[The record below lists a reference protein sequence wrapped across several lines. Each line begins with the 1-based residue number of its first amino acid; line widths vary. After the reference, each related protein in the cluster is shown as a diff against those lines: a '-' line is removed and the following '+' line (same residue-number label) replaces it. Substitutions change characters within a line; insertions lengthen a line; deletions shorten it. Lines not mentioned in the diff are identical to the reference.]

1 MINNMPGGLLQL
13 LTIGTEDAPLVLN
26 PEITFFKT
34 VYRKHTNFSL
44 EQIIKNIGTKKF
56 GGFHQFKIEKIADLI
71 YGLHFIVD
79 IPYFDILK
87 TVSVN
92 QDISASPFEINEI
105 SIYYSQIK
113 TYLFYESNSQNYY
126 LIPENYFNLS
136 KIDNVFNKIDGY
148 VLEKNLFNNLDLI
161 NTLNYGSKVDVLTM
175 KNSTLNQ
182 ILPVLRLYFNQ
193 WDEFWLRLIDEKKD
207 FNYYTSLIS
216 QINLVKQLA
225 TKLDDV
231 LYTEYVNYNIFYENN
246 NFMNF
251 YDEIKEY
258 YSIDSLKIENPI
270 YDCDFAVNYAILQN
284 LDISSYKFNSL
295 QYNSSL
301 ILFILQSLYPTFNT
315 YIKSFTFWKKFELG
329 PNNVVDNTI
338 INGSYNSTLEW
349 NQRFKLYNITSYGNI
364 EKLPSQLFETYLQ
377 KYNECEIDIKTI
389 YNKINIIN
397 KEKLWCTLKVFFE
410 RFLNSNSN
418 TNSNICFDDYYDLSK
433 NPLKNIVT
441 NYYENIYPT
450 LNSSGNLLQ
459 DWSNFEDPLYIQPVD
474 LDLLYLYL
482 SYNLIENIINNN
494 IFINY
499 HFLVLWR
506 NKLNVAFF
514 FRVADNLD
522 NYNVDKTVSNP
533 LQNVFFEL
541 NDYNQLSKN
550 LTFFHNINVQRNIGL
565 DIIRQDL
572 INTINCESFYG
583 TIDISSNELDVNTI
597 RTASYRLL
605 SGIPYSILNQNVEI
619 VDEIVINNFSKDI
632 LNNLITIN
640 NWNKN
645 IYDQIYIKINNNF
658 VELKKFTFKS
668 NNLYLYFNNDD
679 YAALD
684 PSSISLRLYKNILV
698 PSCNILGLDI
708 SSTSLMQTNLP
719 VNTIN
724 LFNLNDSVITNNNL
738 LDNKILV
745 NINHNNN
752 LFYQLNIQNSDGT
765 NNFINIDISNNTIIQ
780 NLDLQLNNILQI
792 DLISYDL
799 GLSLDTNNVNI
810 EFINNNYIINLSQRN
825 IKNFYWLISNS
836 LNNNYIGK
844 QIFIPLV
851 SNGQIL
857 TLMEDIEIIQNYINA
872 GYTFDFYSCNILTP
886 NLFTILHHVNNPYN
900 QNNQLQLNQSFYQQ
914 PLLLPTNTSNNLP
927 IYYFYNF
934 PTNKYTV
941 SVKINNKK
949 VNKLLP
955 INSSE
960 FYINTYN
967 DDIRVPV
974 VYDAIN
980 LKNYQSKENLI
991 NFLLVNFDN
1000 VYVNSQLYSDIINLL
1015 EQSNN
1020 IYTKFNE
1027 NTFDFISTIG
1037 KTSNSILENSDII
1050 NDKKLRL
1057 FNQWDFDIY
1066 SVLAPKFYNLKN
1078 TQLSGGIGIGKFK
1091 LNQTYLMLTQIKDI
1105 YQPNIKISDSLTN
1118 YLKNVSKSLM
1128 SQLNYISLN
1137 SNLNNILNPD
1147 QYTEKY
1153 DYKYKL
1159 ENNINLNTETITNFT
1174 LQTVFPL
1181 DDSSNNQFYFNNVKI
1196 DISNNIATGQSLF
1209 EIKDET
1215 KIITTYF
1222 EQKNNDYNSDIF
1234 NYLGP
1239 VSFGNNNF
1247 IFPLNIDFSS
1257 NYVLNDEEKIINIKN
1272 QSNEDFIIYKKSY
1285 LLDISFYKNINSN
1298 ETKYV
1303 YQVSSSGL
1311 NNLSNNSI
1319 LINNNFYTI
1328 SSNNV
1333 LVGNEKLDYSV
1344 YAIVGNSTGN
1354 FDTFVPF
1361 TTILIEDMI
1370 ILNSFKTNIYESGIQ
1385 TDKATMDI
1393 SNNYHLVQRIFNL
1406 TTTYYSIL
1414 TNVSSVTLYDI
1425 SKSNIL
1431 PPCKII
1437 NNTIT
1442 IYKDNQDFIIN
1453 TFNNN
1458 YYYKFDNYI
1467 VKGTEFTNIDLSGNF
1482 DFWMYPNNYLKL
1494 VDLST
1499 NVDIS
1504 NGKIYFDSSNN
1515 LFNYSYYSVNGYIHF
1530 IKKIDNGYQ
1539 LDSLIIND
1547 VLDVKL
1553 YLVSENNFKKRDSYY
1568 SAIIDTSSSELL
1580 VPNID
1585 SSPNISFSNQS
1596 KIISSYGIDF
1606 KNNNRINIDSEL
1618 EIILQ
1623 LTDGINN
1630 MIKPLVFTS
1639 DDNIIPVQFVINNNN
1654 FGDFLVYTS
1663 NDTSNNF
1670 VYGSLSITNL
1680 ISKNNNLQINGNNF
1694 ILTSESGLKKYK
1706 IYDSSQNYSY
1716 LWTLKVD
1723 IANTN
1728 YVNISTVN
1736 QNLNNGVSLIK
1747 VSNSTIIGT
1756 LNGYT
1761 INNILPDILDFTA
1774 DVLTFNNSFNN
1785 LTRQQVYY
1793 NTILLNNNNHIN
1805 KLEFNHN
1812 SSDLLYADLDFLG
1825 SIQNIYINGNELTIN
1840 IDSSY
1845 KYLILISSK
1854 SKIYTTI
1861 FTIKKDKII
1870 INDYIDS
1877 LNYTIYGSNRDITL
1891 TKNVLNIVKNQNIYL
1906 IHSKKN
1912 LLINGDIIMVNDNI
1926 FEIIGLNTKTLLYEA
1941 NLIKK
1946 INNINTLNNGYYLL
1960 YKTNKMPT
1968 IPDFDPIVEFTIN
1981 NNNKYKFL
1989 IDSSDNLVLDTNLTN
2004 FSINESN
2011 QINLY
2016 FNQTFFNPYKYLL
2029 NIGDYIYDI
2038 SNNLYQIKYINQ
2050 DSLIIYDISNNIY
2063 NPPTIGFYIFTCP
2076 YQPCVMEN
2084 LIFDASSNITNYTD
2098 DFYFEYNNIFVKNAT
2113 LSNTSLYTRVL
2124 KIPKQKYYF
2133 ENNKNTYIN
2142 GIFNGNFNN
2151 QFLIITEDLS
2161 GYDFFYEQ
2169 PILVNSIIKFIKNI
2183 TYNNQNSTIFTLS
2196 DGLNDF
2202 NNYQQEFRQ
2211 YFPLSENV
2219 KVYFSKR
2226 DLQFTFCNYS
2236 LDKTNYL
2243 KPSIS
2248 SNVYH
2253 NYYLDASNSSII
2265 NYDTSSNYSLDLNMV
2280 IFQDNILSVDTSNNF
2295 INLYKSYH
2303 ILLEKTSS
2311 GQYVSNLCY
2320 IDIQNNQAKIY
2331 LYTPVESY
2339 SSSFYLDKIYPII
2352 INVDNTF
2359 NFIDLK
2365 IYKQKNINTLPS
2377 NELIIWKEFN
2387 IIVTGLV
2394 ETTSNGYS
2402 VEVEIGDLSNYI
2414 YSKEIYID
2422 KNSKCN
2428 IYFNSSS
2435 YYLITSYYPGQFNSL
2450 YTKEINYIKT
2460 LIKNEYTV
2468 NIYNNIYN
2476 KSFNIE
2482 SIKLPINLI
2491 TNSAINNLYNM
2502 DPNLTYIDSS
2512 YNDAISLDTA
2522 FSVGNL
2528 NLNITQT
2535 YINDN
2540 INKRVIQTN
2549 YPILNLTTFYINNH
2563 FIDLFDESTIQL
2575 DINTQ
2580 LENIISNTN
2589 FKSTILFN
2597 SLKTWNTWSILTNP
2611 ENEIESYLINGN
2623 IIATYDSS
2631 NNIVISLEA
2640 SSIFFTKS
2648 ELQDISSV
2656 LANENFSQDVYLE
2669 LSYYTEK
2676 VTKYLDVIYKYNI
2689 FWENPVVYLNNFAI
2703 DISSDIIF
2711 DGSHLYYNNIIIDK
2725 CILNNQFNLTFNSN
2739 PFNITVTRNIQIASN
2754 EITNFM
2760 NNIPSDY
2767 LYGINILDVLKK
2779 TVELGKILTS
2789 NKSKLLNFNYTTQNF
2804 SDMLLNLL
2812 KNKLYDNNSY
2822 SEVNNT
2828 NEYSSNNISTLKN
2841 LLATDSYY
2849 LQGIDVKKNYVHYDS
2864 SNSDITLLLDY
2875 PISSTSGVSYT
2886 NIPYNNNYSID
2897 TPTGLFPFIITLTDE
2912 TFISYT
2918 LYQLDF
2924 LEGIYTLSNNEI
2936 INDLIIYNSQIQ
2948 FYYDK
2953 DLDINNDININAF
2966 KTYDCSFQFIG
2977 YLYDISLNSTNL
2989 ILNNFATIKYKN
3001 TLLDTYN
3008 NLLLSNQYLE
3018 SLTTYIQAE
3027 TTVSVYDYEIS
3038 NNKTIINLINLNVNI
3053 DVTSPFYTS
3062 FFYNDGNYY
3071 GIELIDMSNNIVINA
3086 NLTTFKNTKIIIT
3099 IKATN
3104 IKYTNKI
3111 VYRLYL
3117 TEPLVDY
3124 LNYISLKNV
3133 LKNFMLNDK
3142 IQVLDLVFISDS
3154 ILDVIVDSSIGPNYQ
3169 IQNIVHYV
3177 RVGEYPPEPIMQFQE
3192 VNLYLYQFNE
3202 IIPYND
3208 ISSCFIY
3215 YDPNYN
3221 NHNIN
3226 EKTAYIKTFLT
3237 NINNYNYV
3245 LSNDIIK
3252 NDTNIQ
3258 YVVPQFILDD
3268 DLHRHTFGGVIN
3280 NFNISDVSNSLVY
3293 DSSNNI
3299 ISFIIPDN
3307 LVFDA
3312 SYNYIVYN
3320 QYLDISNFSLS
3331 NNKINIYWPF
3341 GDIPTEII
3349 FKQVIIEE
3357 TIIKPKNNQFC
3368 KVTLFENFDLNT
3380 NGYLQ
3385 ATDRYGNALG
3395 QFVYK
3400 FDIIIQVTITD
3411 VFINNS
3417 NIING
3422 QILYTNPLCIITNE
3436 LINNFNSITIR
3447 DSNITLTDVIP
3458 TLIQKTYIP
3467 FNLYKMIS
3475 LTEYILFIR
3484 DQNIFDNQIFNFN
3497 LNSTNYYSLIS
3508 RYSTFQ
3514 IQEKYENQQIAPNP
3528 ILVPIDASSYQV
3540 TSIITEQIKF
3550 DNTLYKKLFEYVEFM
3565 IGDQSVEILTEDIMD
3580 IQYQLFKDP
3589 NKKSMFN
3596 KVTKIYKNSEGNMR
3610 LIIPLEFWFAYTAS
3624 LAVPL
3629 ISLPFVDVSVKFKLN
3644 SLSKILGFD
3653 VKLIDTPEINIQL
3666 NIDGILLDSEER
3678 NLFAKNQHEY
3688 LIERFKQ
3695 YPDCILGKVNT
3706 TNRLVFKNLVKDIY
3720 LSTLVSGTT
3729 DKVFYNTSII
3739 IDQIQQNFNNDLLLY
3754 QEFLKIG
3761 VYTDK
3766 ISKSN
3771 ANNFKILRS
3780 IISEVQNKSSE
3791 RYIAFMNNIIIK
3803 KYNILLSLYFDSK
3816 YQSNLSTFNERLCNL
3831 IRYYGYIYKYEVIQ
3845 SPISPIVTMNLKA
3858 GGGDLFRSYE
3868 SDYFNVVIP
3877 YQKFFN
3883 SIDPGYYVYTFSL
3896 YPLDKQPSGHI
3907 NFSVLDDLVVNT
3919 TNNSQVVT
3927 KPVILKT
3934 MVKEY
3939 QIIRIMSGMASLAW
3953 TD

>member
-13 LTIGTEDAPLVLN
+13 LTIGAEDAPLVLN

-34 VYRKHTNFSL
+34 VYRKYTNFSL
-44 EQIIKNIGTKKF
+44 EQVIKNIGTKKF
-56 GGFHQFKIEKIADLI
+56 GGFHQFKIEKITDLI
-71 YGLHFIVD
+71 YGLHFIID

-87 TVSVN
+87 TIN
-92 QDISASPFEINEI
+92 ITQDISAIPFQINEI
-105 SIYYSQIK
+105 SVYYSKTK
-113 TYLFYESNSQNYY
+113 TYLFYESNSTSYY

-136 KIDNVFNKIDGY
+136 KNDNIFNQIDGY
-148 VLEKNLFNNLDLI
+148 ILEEKLFNDLNLI

-193 WDEFWLRLIDEKKD
+193 FDEFWLRLIDERKD
-207 FNYYTSLIS
+207 FNYYTSVLS
-216 QINLVKQLA
+216 QINLVNQLG
-225 TKLDDV
+225 TKLDNI
-231 LYTEYVNYNIFYENN
+231 LYSNYVNYNIFYENS
-246 NFMNF
+246 NFLNF
-251 YDEIKEY
+251 SEEIREY
-258 YSIDSLKIENPI
+258 NTIKTLQNTINNPI
-270 YDCDFAVNYAILQN
+270 YDCDYAVNYAITQN
-284 LDISSYKFNSL
+284 VDISSYTFNAI
-295 QYNSSL
+295 QYNSLL

-315 YIKSFTFWKKFELG
+315 DVKSFTFWKKFSLG
-329 PNNVVDNTI
+329 PNNAVDNTI
-338 INGSYNSTLEW
+338 VNGSYNFILEW
-349 NQRFKLYNITSYGNI
+349 NARFKIYDNTSYGNI
-364 EKLPSQLFETYLQ
+364 ETIKSELFETYLY
-377 KYNECEIDIKTI
+377 KYNQCEIDIKTL
-389 YNKINIIN
+389 YNEINIVN
-397 KEKLWCTLKVFFE
+397 KENLWCTLKVFLE
-410 RFLNSNSN
+410 RFLN
-418 TNSNICFDDYYDLSK
+418 TNINICFNDYY
-433 NPLKNIVT
+433 NPDAFSLNFIIT
-441 NYYENIYPT
+441 NYYINTYPY
-450 LNSSGNLLQ
+450 LNKTANLLQ
-459 DWSNFEDPLYIQPVD
+459 NWTNFEDQSYIQPVD

-482 SYNLIENIINNN
+482 AYNLTENIINSN

-506 NKLNVAFF
+506 NKINVAFF
-514 FRVADNLD
+514 FRTTDNLD
-522 NYNVDKTVSNP
+522 NYFVDKTTTNP
-533 LQNVFFEL
+533 LQNVFFQL
-541 NDYNQLSKN
+541 NDFNGLAKN
-550 LTFFHNINVQRNIGL
+550 LTFFHNINIQRNIGL
-565 DIIRQDL
+565 DIIRQEL

-583 TIDISSNELDVNTI
+583 TVDIPNDNFTINTI
-597 RTASYRLL
+597 TAQNYTAL
-605 SGIPYSILNQNVEI
+605 SNISYSIINQDVEI
-619 VDEIVINNFSKDI
+619 IDEIVINNFSYD
-632 LNNLITIN
+632 LSNNLITIS

-645 IYDQIYIKINNNF
+645 IYDKIYVNINNNF
-658 VELKKFTFKS
+658 VQLKKFRFKN
-668 NNLYLYFNNDD
+668 NNLYLYFTSDD
-679 YAALD
+679 FISLN

-698 PSCNILGLDI
+698 PNCNILGLDI
-708 SSTSLMQTNLP
+708 SSSILTGTDLST
-719 VNTIN
+719 NTIN
-724 LFNLNDSVITNNNL
+724 LFDLSNSVILNNNL
-738 LDNKILV
+738 SNNKIL
-745 NINHNNN
+745 IDISYNNN

-765 NNFINIDISNNTIIQ
+765 NNFINVDISNNTIVQ
-780 NLDLQLNNILQI
+780 NLNLEFNTITQI

-799 GLSLDTNNVNI
+799 GLSLDTPNVTI
-810 EFINNNYIINLSQRN
+810 EFINNNYILDLSGRTMN
-825 IKNFYWLISNS
+825 KFYWLVSRSI
-836 LNNNYIGK
+836 NNNYIGK

-851 SNGQIL
+851 SNDKIL
-857 TLMEDIEIIQNYINA
+857 TLMEDTQIIQNYIIL

-886 NLFTILHHVNNPYN
+886 NLFTILYHINNPYN
-900 QNNQLQLNQSFYQQ
+900 QNYELQLNQSFYQQ
-914 PLLLPTNTSNNLP
+914 PLLLNTTTTNNLP

-941 SVKINNKK
+941 SIKINTKK
-949 VNKLLP
+949 VNRLLP
-955 INSSE
+955 INPSE

-967 DDIRVPV
+967 TYKPIPV
-974 VYDAIN
+974 VYDPIN
-980 LKNYQSKENLI
+980 LNTFQSKENLI
-991 NFLLVNFDN
+991 STLLTNFND
-1000 VYVNSQLYSDIINLL
+1000 VYINSELYSNIINLL

-1027 NTFDFISTIG
+1027 DIFDFISTIG
-1037 KTSNSILENSDII
+1037 KTSNTVLENSDII
-1050 NDKKLRL
+1050 NTMKLRL
-1057 FNQWDFDIY
+1057 FNQWDFNTY
-1066 SVLAPKFYNLKN
+1066 SVLAPKYYNLSP
-1078 TQLSGGIGIGKFK
+1078 TQINEGIGLGKFQ
-1091 LNQTYLMLTQIKDI
+1091 LNQTYLMLKQVKDI
-1105 YQPNIKISDSLTN
+1105 YKPNFKISDSLTN
-1118 YLKNVSKSLM
+1118 YLKNVSNSL
-1128 SQLNYISLN
+1128 LGELTYITSN
-1137 SNLNNILNPD
+1137 SDLNNILNSE
-1147 QYTEKY
+1147 QYIEKY

-1159 ENNINLNTETITNFT
+1159 ENKINLNTETITNFSLNT
-1174 LQTVFPL
+1174 LFPL
-1181 DDSSNNQFYFNNVKI
+1181 DDSSNNQFYFNNVQI
-1196 DISNNIATGQSLF
+1196 DISNGIATGQSLF

-1215 KIITTYF
+1215 KIITEYF
-1222 EQKNNDYNSDIF
+1222 EQKNNDYNSNIF

-1239 VSFGNNNF
+1239 ISFGNNNF

-1328 SSNNV
+1328 SSNNI

-1639 DDNIIPVQFVINNNN
+1639 DDNIIPVQFVIDNNN

-1680 ISKNNNLQINGNNF
+1680 VSKNNNLQINGNNF

-1793 NTILLNNNNHIN
+1793 NTILLNNNNYIN

-1845 KYLILISSK
+1845 KYLILISST

-1861 FTIKKDKII
+1861 VNNKNGKII

-1877 LNYTIYGSNRDITL
+1877 LNYSAYGSKRDITL
-1891 TKNVLNIVKNQNIYL
+1891 TENVVNIIQNEYIYLINAEKNVLT
-1906 IHSKKN
+1906 
-1912 LLINGDIIMVNDNI
+1912 NGDIIMVNDNI

-1941 NLIKK
+1941 TLIKQ
-1946 INNINTLNNGYYLL
+1946 INTIETLNNGYYLL

-1968 IPDFDPIVEFTIN
+1968 IPDFDPIVEFSIN

-1989 IDSSDNLVLDTNLTN
+1989 IDSSDNLVLGTNLTN

-2063 NPPTIGFYIFTCP
+2063 KPPISGFYIFTCP

-2098 DFYFEYNNIFVKNAT
+2098 DFYFEYNNIFVKNTT
-2113 LSNTSLYTRVL
+2113 LTNTSLYTRVL

-2133 ENNKNTYIN
+2133 ENNKNTFIN
-2142 GIFNGNFNN
+2142 GIFNN
-2151 QFLIITEDLS
+2151 QILTITEDLS
-2161 GYDFFYEQ
+2161 GYNFFYEQ
-2169 PILVNSIIKFIKNI
+2169 PILVNSIIKFIKNV
-2183 TYNNQNSTIFTLS
+2183 TYNSGTIFTLV
-2196 DGLNDF
+2196 DGF
-2202 NNYQQEFRQ
+2202 NENQEETEF
-2211 YFPLSENV
+2211 FPILQNV

-2226 DLQFTFCNYS
+2226 DHQFIYCNHI
-2236 LDKTNYL
+2236 LDKVNYL
-2243 KPSIS
+2243 KPIVNNNSYYNYFLTR
-2248 SNVYH
+2248 NVQT
-2253 NYYLDASNSSII
+2253 SII
-2265 NYDTSSNYSLDLNMV
+2265 DFTTTNNYSLNNNIA
-2280 IFQDNILSVDTSNNF
+2280 IFQDNTLLVDISKNF

-2303 ILLEKTSS
+2303 IVLEKTST
-2311 GQYVSNLCY
+2311 GQYVSILTY
-2320 IDIQNNQAKIY
+2320 IDIQNNIPKIY

-2339 SSSFYLDKIYPII
+2339 SSSFYLDKIYPIV
-2352 INVDNTF
+2352 INEDNTF
-2359 NFIDLK
+2359 SFNDIK
-2365 IYKQKNINTLPS
+2365 IYKQKHINTLPS
-2377 NELIIWKEFN
+2377 NELIIWRQFN
-2387 IIVTGLV
+2387 IQVNGLV
-2394 ETTSNGYS
+2394 ETTPNGYS
-2402 VEVEIGDLSNYI
+2402 VEIEIGDLSNYI
-2414 YSKEIYID
+2414 QTKEIYID
-2422 KNSKCN
+2422 KNILCN
-2428 IYFNSSS
+2428 IYFNSPS
-2435 YYLITSYYPGQFNSL
+2435 YYLITKQYPGQFTYL

-2460 LIKNEYTV
+2460 LTKNKY
-2468 NIYNNIYN
+2468 NRYIDNNIYN
-2476 KSFNIE
+2476 RPFNTE
-2482 SIKLPINLI
+2482 SIKLPIDLTI
-2491 TNSAINNLYNM
+2491 YSAINGLYSM
-2502 DPNLTYIDSS
+2502 SIDLKYIDAS
-2512 YNDAISLDTA
+2512 YNNVLNLGNT
-2522 FSVGNL
+2522 FSAGNL
-2528 NLNITQT
+2528 NLNINQT
-2535 YINDN
+2535 YIDN
-2540 INKRVIQTN
+2540 TLFVRILQTN
-2549 YPILNLTTFYINNH
+2549 NPIINLTTFYINNH
-2563 FIDLFDESTIQL
+2563 TIDLFDESTIEL
-2575 DINTQ
+2575 DINSQ

-2597 SLKTWNTWSILTNP
+2597 PLKTWNTWSLLTNP
-2611 ENEIESYLINGN
+2611 ENEFNSYLINGN
-2623 IIATYDSS
+2623 IVATYDSS
-2631 NNIVISLEA
+2631 NNIVINIAPSSLY
-2640 SSIFFTKS
+2640 FTKS

-2656 LANENFSQDVYLE
+2656 LANTNFSSDVYSKI
-2669 LSYYTEK
+2669 SYYSDEII
-2676 VTKYLDVIYKYNI
+2676 KYLDVIFKYDI
-2689 FWENPVVYLNNFAI
+2689 FWQNPVDYLNNFAT
-2703 DISSDIIF
+2703 DISANILF
-2711 DGSHLYYNNIIIDK
+2711 DGVHLYYNNIIIDN
-2725 CILNNQFNLTFNSN
+2725 CILNNQFNVSFNVN
-2739 PFNITVTRNIQIASN
+2739 PFSIIVTRNIQLARQ
-2754 EITNFM
+2754 EITKYL
-2760 NNIPSDY
+2760 NNIPPDY

-2779 TVELGKILTS
+2779 IVELGNILAN
-2789 NKSKLLNFNYTTQNF
+2789 NKKDLINFTYTTQNF
-2804 SDMLLNLL
+2804 SDMILNLL
-2812 KNKLYDNNSY
+2812 KNKLYENNSY
-2822 SEVNNT
+2822 DGGPINPNT
-2828 NEYSSNNISTLKN
+2828 YTSNDITTLQN
-2841 LLATDSYY
+2841 LLATDNYY
-2849 LQGIDVKKNYVHYDS
+2849 FQGIDVKKNNIYYDS
-2864 SNSDITLLLDY
+2864 STNNITLLLNY
-2875 PISSTSGVSYT
+2875 PISSTTNMSYI
-2886 NIPYNNNYSID
+2886 NIPYNDNYTID
-2897 TPTGLFPFIITLTDE
+2897 TSNGLFPYIITLADE

-2924 LEGIYTLSNNEI
+2924 LDGIYTLSNNQT
-2936 INDLIIYNSQIQ
+2936 INDPIIYNSQIQ

-2953 DLDINNDININAF
+2953 DFNINNDVTINAF
-2966 KTYDCSFQFIG
+2966 KTYDCSFEFIG

-2989 ILNNFATIKYKN
+2989 ILNNFSTIKYKD
-3001 TLLDTYN
+3001 TLLDTYT

-3018 SLTTYIQAE
+3018 SLTSYIQAE
-3027 TTVSVYDYEIS
+3027 TIVSVYDYEIS
-3038 NNKTIINLINLNVNI
+3038 NNKTIINLIKLNVNI

-3071 GIELIDMSNNIVINA
+3071 GIESIDMSNNIVINSP
-3086 NLTTFKNTKIIIT
+3086 LSTFKNNKIIIT
-3099 IKATN
+3099 IKATHIN
-3104 IKYTNKI
+3104 FTNTI

-3124 LNYISLKNV
+3124 LNYINLKNV
-3133 LKNFMLNDK
+3133 LKNFMLNDE

-3154 ILDVIVDSSIGPNYQ
+3154 ILDVIVSSSIGPNYQ
-3169 IQNIVHYV
+3169 IKNIVHYV
-3177 RVGEYPPEPIMQFQE
+3177 RVGEYPPEPIMNFE
-3192 VNLYLYQFNE
+3192 EKNLYLYQFNE
-3202 IIPYND
+3202 IIPYKD
-3208 ISSCFIY
+3208 ITSCFIY
-3215 YDPNYN
+3215 YNPAYSNYD
-3221 NHNIN
+3221 ISSQ
-3226 EKTAYIKTFLT
+3226 TAFIELFL
-3237 NINNYNYV
+3237 NDINNYNYI
-3245 LSNDIIK
+3245 SSIDIIK
-3252 NDTNIQ
+3252 KEKAIQ
-3258 YVVPQFILDD
+3258 YIVPTFILDD
-3268 DLHRHTFGGVIN
+3268 NLHRHTFGGVIN
-3280 NFNISDVSNSLVY
+3280 NFTISDVSNNLTF
-3293 DSSNNI
+3293 DSINNI

-3307 LVFDA
+3307 LIFDA
-3312 SYNYIVYN
+3312 SYNYIINDIYV
-3320 QYLDISNFSLS
+3320 DISNFTLN
-3331 NNKINIYWPF
+3331 NNKINIYWTN
-3341 GDIPTEII
+3341 GTISTEIN
-3349 FKQVIIEE
+3349 FKQVIIKY
-3357 TIIKPKNNQFC
+3357 TIIKPLNNQLC
-3368 KVTLFENFDLNT
+3368 SVTLFENFDLN
-3380 NGYLQ
+3380 NSGYLQ
-3385 ATDRYGNALG
+3385 ATDKFGNILG

-3400 FDIIIQVTITD
+3400 FDITINVTVTD

-3417 NIING
+3417 DLING
-3422 QILYTNPLCIITNE
+3422 QILYTDPLCIITNE

-3447 DSNITLTDVIP
+3447 DSNITLTNIIP
-3458 TLIQKTYIP
+3458 TLIHKTYIP
-3467 FNLYKMIS
+3467 FDMYKMTS
-3475 LTEYILFIR
+3475 LTEYLLFIS
-3484 DQNIFDNQIFNFN
+3484 DDNILVNNNFNFN
-3497 LNSTNYYSLIS
+3497 INSTNYYSLIS
-3508 RYSTFQ
+3508 RYGTFK
-3514 IQEKYENQQIAPNP
+3514 IHKKYDDQELEPNP
-3528 ILVPIDASSYQV
+3528 ILVPIDASSYETTTTV
-3540 TSIITEQIKF
+3540 TEKVRF
-3550 DNTLYKKLFEYVEFM
+3550 DNTLYRNLFEYVEFM
-3565 IGDQSVEILTEDIMD
+3565 IGDQSIETITGDILD

-3589 NKKSMFN
+3589 NKKSMFD
-3596 KVTKIYKNSEGNMR
+3596 KVTKIYTNTDGNMR
-3610 LIIPLEFWFAYTAS
+3610 LMIPLEFWFAYTSS
-3624 LAVPL
+3624 LALPL
-3629 ISLPFVDVSVKFKLN
+3629 IALPYIDVSVKFKLN
-3644 SLSKILGFD
+3644 DLETILG
-3653 VKLIDTPEINIQL
+3653 KGIKIINQPEINIQL
-3666 NIDGILLDSEER
+3666 NIDGILLDSTER
-3678 NLFAKNQHEY
+3678 DLFAKNQHEY
-3688 LIERFKQ
+3688 LIEIFKQ
-3695 YPDCILGKVNT
+3695 YPDSILNNT
-3706 TNRLVFKNLVKDIY
+3706 NTSNRLVVKNLVKDIY
-3720 LSTLVSGTT
+3720 FSTYVTGTT
-3729 DKVFYNTSII
+3729 DKVFYKTTII
-3739 IDQIQQNFNNDLLLY
+3739 MDRIQQYYNTVAILY
-3754 QEFLKIG
+3754 QEFLIIG
-3761 VYTDK
+3761 VYNNK
-3766 ISKSN
+3766 ISKSY
-3771 ANNFKILRS
+3771 ADDFQILKR
-3780 IISEVQNKSSE
+3780 IYSEAKQKSSA
-3791 RYIAFMNNIIIK
+3791 RYIAFTNTIGIK
-3803 KYNILLSLYFDSK
+3803 NYDILLSLYYDSK
-3816 YQSNLSTFNERLCNL
+3816 YETNTTTLSERINKVIL
-3831 IRYYGYIYKYEVIQ
+3831 YYAYIYKYQIVRQ
-3845 SPISPIVTMNLKA
+3845 PISPIISMNLKA
-3858 GGGDLFRSYE
+3858 GGGDLFTTYDST
-3868 SDYFNVVIP
+3868 YFNLVVP
-3877 YQKFFN
+3877 YQKYFN
-3883 SIDPGYYVYTFSL
+3883 SIDPGYYVYSFAL
-3896 YPLDKQPSGHI
+3896 YPLEKQPSGHL
-3907 NFSVLDDLVVNT
+3907 NFSVLDNLVINS
-3919 TNNSQVVT
+3919 TNNSQVLT
-3927 KPVILKT
+3927 SPVILKT

-3939 QIIRIMSGMASLAW
+3939 QIIRIMSGMAGVAW
-3953 TD
+3953 AD